1 MTGPA
6 QAIKISLMCGQH
18 IVMGLTRTLS
28 SMLPVKGAAKDRSL
42 PQAVPPGTRICAPA
56 KARC

>member
-1 MTGPA
+1 MSDWRF
-6 QAIKISLMCGQH
+6 KISLMCGQH

-28 SMLPVKGAAKDRSL
+28 SMLPVPVKGAAKDRSL